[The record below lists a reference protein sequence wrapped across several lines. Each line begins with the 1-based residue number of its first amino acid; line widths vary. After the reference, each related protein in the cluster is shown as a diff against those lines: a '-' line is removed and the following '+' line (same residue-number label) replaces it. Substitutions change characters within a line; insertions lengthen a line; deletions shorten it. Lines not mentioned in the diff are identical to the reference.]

1 MPLFRHAYCRV
12 LAILTVV
19 AVVGCSS
26 KPAGVKAPQIDP
38 TGAAN
43 ALMAR
48 YDTDSDGQLSQ
59 AELSNCTALL
69 DALNRYDENGDLKI
83 SGEELTKRFTGWLD
97 GGLGISSL
105 ACRVTFRGRPLKGA
119 EISFV
124 PDPCFKET
132 LQRASGTTDDSGVA
146 MLSIDPMHMPADAHN
161 MRGVQQGL
169 FRVEITH
176 PTVTI
181 PGRYN
186 VETQLGKEVSFEL
199 GENVIRFKL

>member
-1 MPLFRHAYCRV
+1 MPLCRHVFYRV
-12 LAILTVV
+12 LVTFTVV
-19 AVVGCSS
+19 AVVGCSG
-26 KPAGVKAPQIDP
+26 KPTKVKAPQIDP
-38 TGAAN
+38 AGAAN
-43 ALMAR
+43 ALLAQ

-59 AELSNCTALL
+59 AELSNCTALS
-69 DALNRYDENGDLKI
+69 DALDRYDENGDLKI
-83 SGEELTKRFTGWLD
+83 SGEELTKRFTGWLES
-97 GGLGISSL
+97 GLGVSSL
-105 ACRVTFRGRPLKGA
+105 ACQITFKGRPVEGA

-124 PDPCFKET
+124 PETCFADT

-146 MLSIDPMHMPADAHN
+146 MLSIDASHLPSDAYN

-181 PGRYN
+181 PAKYN

-199 GENVIRFKL
+199 GENVIRFSL